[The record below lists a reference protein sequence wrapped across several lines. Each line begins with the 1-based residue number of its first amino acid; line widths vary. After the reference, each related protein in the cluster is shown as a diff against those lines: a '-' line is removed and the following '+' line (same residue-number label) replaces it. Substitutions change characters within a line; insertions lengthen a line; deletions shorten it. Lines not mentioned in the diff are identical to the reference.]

1 MDETLV
7 YISIAKPKKNII
19 IYNVKKIFLVSL
31 LLVALLSYED
41 ILFPGVT
48 GSALADSVVK
58 YYKSSSN
65 LGYDAGRDTLYGVI
79 DKIDG
84 YLTCVYSAYSVYM
97 VAGQDPS
104 TYAYNN
110 GINCEHTWPQS
121 LGASGLGE
129 GDLHHLYPTEIDV
142 NSARGN
148 LPFGEISDASTNK
161 WYYNNSYITS
171 IPTSNINFY
180 SELLTGVRFEPRE
193 DHKGNASRSMF
204 YFYTMYKSQY
214 IALDSDTSF
223 WKEQIDTLLAW
234 HYREPVDAR
243 ELWRTNK
250 IATYQQNK
258 PNPFIID
265 TTLARRIYFPWMN
278 LQEDFALK
286 PSKERKSCA
295 VFDMKE
301 RILFINS
308 IDEHLSVKITI
319 TDVSGRV
326 LLRSEVKTKEFS
338 IKFLNNGIYFVKIF
352 DNKKIIYSSKITLI

>member
-1 MDETLV
+1 M
-7 YISIAKPKKNII
+7 KR
-19 IYNVKKIFLVSL
+19 FLFFVF
-31 LLVALLSYED
+31 VVVFLSTHAE
-41 ILFPGVT
+41 ILFPGLT

-142 NSARGN
+142 NAARGN
-148 LPFGEISDASTNK
+148 LPFGEIADNSTNR

-171 IPTSNINFY
+171 IPSSNIDWY
-180 SELLTGVRFEPRE
+180 SELLTGIRFEPRE
-193 DHKGNASRSMF
+193 DHKGNAARSMF
-204 YFYTMYKSQY
+204 YFFTMYKSQY

-223 WKEQIDTLLAW
+223 WKGQIDTLLAW

-250 IATYQQNK
+250 IGTYQQNK

-265 TTLARRIYFPWMN
+265 TTLARRIYFPWMH
-278 LQEDFALK
+278 LQEEFALEETKQRESLAVYDMGEKKIFLKIKSDIAFTHFSVSDINGRIVMCGK
-286 PSKERKSCA
+286 PSS
-295 VFDMKE
+295 D
-301 RILFINS
+301 I
-308 IDEHLSVKITI
+308 IDLDK
-319 TDVSGRV
+319 VSR
-326 LLRSEVKTKEFS
+326 
-338 IKFLNNGIYFVKIF
+338 GIYFVKILQ
-352 DNKKIIYSSKITLI
+352 NKQIVFSSKIIII